1 MLKLLT
7 IATSAIFLSACGV
20 ETLTAAATT
29 GVLKKEE
36 MQERKKQYNRVQ
48 ERLNEAQEQMAAK
61 DRAAR
66 DALGMVE
73 KPSRDD
79 Y

>member
-1 MLKLLT
+1 
-7 IATSAIFLSACGV
+7 
-20 ETLTAAATT
+20 
-29 GVLKKEE
+29 